1 MVLAMANPSILKRM
15 DELIVE
21 GQFLWQSFDKNNP
34 VIQDPVRFTQWT
46 TSCLNLLDK
55 LSIATNRFVVEFE
68 AWAKRGNGFEI
79 NIGASLGVLMA
90 ARAEYAQGFA
100 IEYHL
105 SVASAVFGG
114 LLHQAEYLFEKD
126 YTRAAAV
133 LGGAA
138 LEEALKTRALAI
150 PIELSGKET
159 LIPLLHRL
167 KEKTVGLLTEF
178 EATNLEAV
186 AKMRNDAAHGGPFE
200 YTRDQVGDALRTI
213 RHTLENVLG
222 QR

>member
-1 MVLAMANPSILKRM
+1 MAAVMTNPNILKRM
-15 DELIVE
+15 DELILE
-21 GQFLWQSFDKNNP
+21 GQLLWQAFDRDTQ

-68 AWAKRGNGFEI
+68 AWAKRGNGFQI

-126 YTRAAAV
+126 YIRAAAV

-150 PIELSGKET
+150 PIVLSGKET
-159 LIPLLHRL
+159 LVPLLHRL
-167 KEKTVGLLTEF
+167 KDKTVGLLTEF

-186 AKMRNDAAHGGPFE
+186 AKMRNDAAHGGSFE
-200 YTRDQVGDALRTI
+200 YTREQVEGALKTI
-213 RHTLENVLG
+213 RNTLESVLG

>member
-1 MVLAMANPSILKRM
+1 
-15 DELIVE
+15 
-21 GQFLWQSFDKNNP
+21 
-34 VIQDPVRFTQWT
+34 
-46 TSCLNLLDK
+46 LLDK
-55 LSIATNRFVVEFE
+55 LSITTNRFVIEFE
-68 AWAKRGNGFEI
+68 AWAKRGRGFEI

-90 ARAEYAQGFA
+90 AKAEYEQGFA

-126 YTRAAAV
+126 YIRAAAV

-138 LEEALKTRALAI
+138 LEEALKTRAYAI

-159 LIPLLHRL
+159 LTPLLHKL
-167 KEKTVGLLTEF
+167 KDKTVGLLTEF

-186 AKMRNDAAHGGPFE
+186 TKMRNDAAHGKSFE
-200 YTRDQVGDALRTI
+200 YTREQVESALKTI
-213 RHTLENVLG
+213 RQTLEKVLG
-222 QR
+222 QHY